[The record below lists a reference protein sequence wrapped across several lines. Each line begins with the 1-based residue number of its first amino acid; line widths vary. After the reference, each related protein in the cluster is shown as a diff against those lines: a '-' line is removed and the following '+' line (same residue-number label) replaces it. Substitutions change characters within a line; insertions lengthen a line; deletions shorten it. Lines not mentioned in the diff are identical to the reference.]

1 MSVTTDLLNGIAA
14 MSAAA
19 GVGTYSPAG
28 MYTAVQTGIFMKI
41 MPATPDRVIV
51 LTAVNQGDNITDP
64 FGQIM
69 VQARF
74 RGLPGQPLDVDEL
87 GDSFFDIF
95 HGTTGLV
102 FASMGAVQMNRKV
115 SVPNGMDDLKRWE
128 RIDQYYLDVAFPPT
142 VNRPAGGSW

>member
-1 MSVTTDLLNGIAA
+1 MSATSDLLTGIAT

-19 GVGTYSPAG
+19 GVGTYSPSG
-28 MYTAVQTGIFMKI
+28 VYTAGQTGIFMKV
-41 MPATPDRVIV
+41 MPANPDRVIV
-51 LTAVNQGDNITDP
+51 LTAVNQGDDISNP

-74 RGLPGQPLDVDEL
+74 RGLPGQPLDVDDL
-87 GDSFFDIF
+87 ADSFFSIF

-102 FASMGAVQMNRKV
+102 FGTMGAVQMNRKV

-128 RIDQYYLDVAFPPT
+128 RIDQYYLDVDFPLT
-142 VNRPAGGSW
+142 ANRPAGGSW